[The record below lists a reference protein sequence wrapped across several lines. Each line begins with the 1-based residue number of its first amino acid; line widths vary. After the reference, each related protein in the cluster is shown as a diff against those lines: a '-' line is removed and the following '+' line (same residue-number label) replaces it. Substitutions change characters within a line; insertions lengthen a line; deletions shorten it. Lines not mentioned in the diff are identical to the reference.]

1 MTSDAITVSSVV
13 KRFPRASSPSLD
25 EVSFRVAPGE
35 VFGVLG
41 LAGAGKSTLLGVLA
55 TRLRPTGGRV
65 LVGGIDV
72 AAHPVLARR
81 SLALLPGHTTLDP
94 AVTTRRNLLTHAA
107 YHLVPRP
114 VRERRAAELLESLE
128 LRSVADARA
137 GSLTPGEALRAMLAR
152 ALMHDP
158 RVLLVDEPRAGARCF
173 LRDRIIELKREG
185 VTVVLA
191 SRDLSEIESVCDRVA
206 VLDRG
211 KLVATGRP
219 AALAGR
225 AGRPRT
231 LVLTVQPRGV
241 RAEEVA
247 SMLGR
252 MRSVRAVER
261 SPVDDT
267 ALRFRLRCDEEPE
280 RLLVEAVEVLG
291 YVGVTTISA
300 LCGQV
305 TLAEVVE
312 ELR

>member
-1 MTSDAITVSSVV
+1 MLSDAITVTAVV
-13 KRFPRASSPSLD
+13 KRFPQAMSPSLD
-25 EVSFRVAPGE
+25 RVSFRVAPGE

-41 LAGAGKSTLLGVLA
+41 FAGAGKSTVLGVLA

-65 LVGGIDV
+65 LVGGTDV

-94 AVTTRRNLLTHAA
+94 AATTRQNLLAHAT
-107 YHLVPRP
+107 YHLISRP
-114 VRERRAAELLESLE
+114 VRERRADQLLESLE
-128 LRSVADARA
+128 LRPVADARA
-137 GSLTPGEALRAMLAR
+137 GSLTPGEALRVMLAR

-158 RVLLVDEPRAGARCF
+158 RVLLVDEPRATNAAARGF
-173 LRDRIIELKREG
+173 LRDRIVELKREG

-191 SRDLSEIESVCDRVA
+191 SRELNEIEGICDRVA

-211 KLVATGRP
+211 KLVATGKP
-219 AALAGR
+219 ATLID
-225 AGRPRT
+225 RPRT
-231 LVLTVQPRGV
+231 LVLTVQLRGV
-241 RAEEVA
+241 CAEEVA

-261 SPVDDT
+261 SPAEDT
-267 ALRFRLRCDEEPE
+267 TLRFRLRCDEDPA
-280 RLLVEAVEVLG
+280 RLLAEAVEVLG

-305 TLAEVVE
+305 TLADVMED
-312 ELR
+312 LK